1 MVEAYDIGSTRTI
14 RPKCKKTEATNPMTY
29 HNQDITVI
37 IPSLDP
43 DERLLTVVEEVRRRG
58 FTDIVLVNDGSSAAN
73 LHYFEKA
80 ADRFGCAVLHHP
92 ENLGKGRALKTAF
105 QWYLENRRS
114 SLGCV
119 TIDGDNQHHPDDIEA
134 CVQRMREDTQGSIV
148 LGVRDFNA
156 ENVPP
161 KSRFGN
167 KCTSFVFRTFCG
179 LKVSDTQTG
188 LRVFP
193 HSVIPQMCEIQGER
207 FEYETNM
214 LLVCKTKKIPLS
226 EQTIRTIYIDENATT
241 HFRPIRDSLRVYGII
256 IRFFLSSIL
265 SFLIDNVI
273 FNLLYTPLKGV
284 LSPALAVNGATV
296 IARVIS
302 SLFNYTMN
310 RKAVFRSDAPMKQT
324 LVRYYILCVL
334 QMAVSAGTVSLL
346 SMWLGKGAVLV
357 GILKVIVDTLLYFV
371 SFRIQQNWVFREK

>member
-1 MVEAYDIGSTRTI
+1 
-14 RPKCKKTEATNPMTY
+14 MTY

-43 DERLLTVVEEVRRRG
+43 DERLLTVVESVREHG
-58 FTDIVLVNDGSSAAN
+58 FTDIVLVNDGSAQEN
-73 LHYFEKA
+73 LHYFEEA
-80 ADRFGCAVLHHP
+80 AARFGCAVLHHA
-92 ENLGKGRALKTAF
+92 ENKGKGRALKTAF

-119 TIDGDNQHHPDDIEA
+119 TIDGDNQHHPEDIEA
-134 CVQRMREDTQGSIV
+134 CVNRLRADKQRSIV
-148 LGVRDFNA
+148 LGVRDFDA

-193 HSVIPQMCEIQGER
+193 HEVIPLMCEIEGER

-214 LLVCKTKKIPLS
+214 LLVCKNKKIPLL
-226 EQTIRTIYIDENATT
+226 EQKIRTIYIDENATT

-265 SFLIDNVI
+265 SFLIDNGI
-273 FNLLYTPLKGV
+273 FNLLYTPLKAV
-284 LSPALAVNGATV
+284 MKPAVAIEAATL
-296 IARVIS
+296 IARVFS

-310 RKAVFRSDAPMKQT
+310 RKAVFRSEAPVKQT
-324 LVRYYILCVL
+324 VLRYYILCVI
-334 QMAVSAGTVSLL
+334 QMAVSAGLVSLL
-346 SMWLGKGAVLV
+346 SLWLGKGALLV
-357 GILKVIVDTLLYFV
+357 GILKIIVDSLLYFV
-371 SFRIQQNWVFREK
+371 SFRIQQSWVFRER

>member
-1 MVEAYDIGSTRTI
+1 
-14 RPKCKKTEATNPMTY
+14 MTY
-29 HNQDITVI
+29 HNQDVTVI

-43 DERLLTVVEEVRRRG
+43 DDRLLTVVENVRKRG
-58 FTDIVLVNDGSSAAN
+58 FTDIVLVNDGSATEN
-73 LHYFEKA
+73 LHYFEEA

-119 TIDGDNQHHPDDIEA
+119 TIDGDDQHHPDDIEA
-134 CVQRMREDTQGSIV
+134 CVNRMREDTDNSMI
-148 LGVRDFNA
+148 LGVRDFDA

-167 KCTSFVFRTFCG
+167 RCTSFVFRTFCG

-193 HSVIPQMCEIQGER
+193 NAIIPLMCEIDGER

-214 LLVCKTKKIPLS
+214 LLVCKNKKIPLV
-226 EQTIRTIYIDENATT
+226 EQKIRTIYIDDNSST
-241 HFRPIRDSLRVYGII
+241 HFRPIRDSLRVYGVI
-256 IRFFLSSIL
+256 IRFFCSSIL
-265 SFLIDNVI
+265 SFLIDNGI
-273 FNLLYTPLKGV
+273 FNLMYALLKKQIGAD
-284 LSPALAVNGATV
+284 PAVTAATV

-310 RKAVFRSDAPMKQT
+310 RKAVFKSDAPIRST
-324 LVRYYILCVL
+324 VFRYYILCAV
-334 QMAVSAGTVSLL
+334 QMMVSAGLVMLL
-346 SMWLGKGAVLV
+346 SKLLGSGSFLV
-357 GILKVIVDTLLYFV
+357 ALIKIIVDTLLYFV
-371 SFRIQQNWVFREK
+371 SFRIQQNWVFRKQ